1 MILSLFRS
9 AKGNWVNRLNKLLDM
24 QLKIAR
30 DGLSENER
38 SADRSA
44 FAEALDTM
52 ADQINN
58 YEDLLKDVALAYV
71 KFDIKTSKPI
81 HKLGLTKPQK
91 LSENEKIR
99 MFDEMSLIMNNLKRL
114 SPQMFAL
121 KQTGGFGFLLI
132 SIGMVCFPET
142 REKGFKLWS
151 YLKDCFPLCREFKYK
166 KHIPLELIK
175 ILDAHEIIKI

>member
-1 MILSLFRS
+1 MIFSLFRS

-38 SADRSA
+38 SADRGA

-52 ADQINN
+52 AEQIDN
-58 YEDLLKDVALAYV
+58 YDDLLKDVATAYI
-71 KFDIKTSKPI
+71 KFDIKTAKPI
-81 HKLGLTKPQK
+81 HKLALTKPQK
-91 LSENEKIR
+91 LSEDEKIR
-99 MFDEMSLIMNNLKRL
+99 MFDEMGLIMNNLKRL

-132 SIGMVCFPET
+132 SVGMVCFPEI

-151 YLKDCFPLCREFKYK
+151 YLKDCHPLCRKFKYT
-166 KHIPLELIK
+166 KHVPLELIK
-175 ILDAHEIIKI
+175 ILDVHGVIKI